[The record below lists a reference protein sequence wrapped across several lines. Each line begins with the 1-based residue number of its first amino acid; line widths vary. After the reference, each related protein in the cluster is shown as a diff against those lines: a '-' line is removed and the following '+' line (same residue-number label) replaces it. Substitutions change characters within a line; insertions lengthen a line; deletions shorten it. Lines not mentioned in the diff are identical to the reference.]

1 MNKTWKRQVFRHTA
15 LYTAILMFSHTGGGG
30 GAQAQTQTQ
39 THKYAIVMNGQ
50 NLPEVKWGQDYKK
63 LAQKSN
69 ERQFTHTTNFHIKK
83 NVTLSFNNIDE
94 VVAEKKDVVVFGTA
108 TYLPPYGKVSG
119 FDADKLKKRGDA
131 LGWIKTTKP
140 GLVGYSYEGVTCQNN
155 YNNASSG
162 CPELIYKTQFS
173 FGQQGLKK
181 KTTGG
186 LDIAEDKSRDNSP
199 IYKLQD
205 YPGLGVSFNLSSE
218 SLVKSIK
225 YNKIISSFSEGVTQQ
240 NGTQNQHKD
249 KNLVYT
255 TGDYQYKNKYSSRY
269 VGQNEHSAIAFYL
282 NAKLHLLDKK
292 NIKNIA
298 QGKTVNLG
306 TLKSYVEP
314 TAEWKNKRQNYFQG
328 NWTFEDKGTV
338 SVKLKLPEVKAGRC
352 VNKNNPNP
360 NAKAPSPA
368 LTAPALWF
376 GPVQNGKVQMYSA
389 SVSTY
394 PDSSSSQIFLQN
406 LSRKDDTSKPGR
418 YSLKPLSTSE
428 IKSKEPNFTG
438 RQTIIRLDGR
448 VQQIKLGQSNNEVV
462 GFNGNSNNATFGIV
476 SEGSFM
482 PDTSEWKKVLLPW
495 TVRVFADD
503 SKFKEFNKEEKDNK
517 PKYSQKYRSR
527 DNGKR
532 ERNLGDIVNSPIV
545 AVGGYLATS
554 ANDGMVHIFKKGNG
568 GDERNYSLKLSYI
581 PGTMPRKDIENKDS
595 TLAKELRAFA
605 EKGYVGDRYGV
616 DGGFVLRQ
624 VNLNGKDHVF
634 MFGAM
639 GFGGRGAYALDLTK
653 ADGSDPTKASLF
665 DVKDN
670 GNNGNNGN
678 NRVEL
683 GYTVGTPQIGK
694 THNGKYA
701 AFLASGYATK
711 KIDDPTNKTA
721 LYVYDLENNGNLIKK
736 IEVKDGKGGLSSPT
750 LVDKDLDGTVDIAYA
765 GDRGGKMYRFDLSGQ
780 SPDQWTVRPIFEGTK
795 PITSAPAISQLK
807 DKRVVIFGTGSDLS
821 EEDVDNM
828 EEQYIY
834 GIFDD
839 DTATTGTV
847 NFSGSGGGLL
857 EQVLSRDN
865 DNKTLFLTDYKR
877 SDGSGS
883 KGWVVKLKDG
893 QRVTVKPT
901 VVLRTA
907 FVTIR
912 KYNDGGC
919 GAETAILGINT
930 ADGGKL
936 TKKSA
941 RPIVPDANKD
951 VAQYSGHKQ
960 TTKGKSIPIG
970 CMQKGNEIVCPNG
983 YVYDKPVNVRYLDEK
998 KTDGFSTTA
1007 DGDAGGSGIDPA
1019 GKRSGK
1025 NNRCFS
1031 QKGVRT
1037 LLMNDLDS
1045 LDITGPTCGMK
1056 RISWREVFY

>member
-1 MNKTWKRQVFRHTA
+1 VKQKGSYSTLREKDRERKFIYNKSWQ
-15 LYTAILMFSHTGGGG
+15 GGGSVFFDN
-30 GAQAQTQTQ
+30 TDTL
-39 THKYAIVMNGQ
+39 V
-50 NLPEVKWGQDYKK
+50 
-63 LAQKSN
+63 S
-69 ERQFTHTTNFHIKK
+69 RQSGT
-83 NVTLSFNNIDE
+83 
-94 VVAEKKDVVVFGTA
+94 AVFGTA

-119 FDADKLKKRGDA
+119 FDANALKERNNAVDWIHTTRAGLAGYAYTNVVCRSHQCPQLVYKTRFSFDNPDLAKRG
-131 LGWIKTTKP
+131 
-140 GLVGYSYEGVTCQNN
+140 
-155 YNNASSG
+155 
-162 CPELIYKTQFS
+162 
-173 FGQQGLKK
+173 
-181 KTTGG
+181 GG
-186 LDIAEDKSRDNSP
+186 LDRHTEPSRDNSL
-199 IYKLQD
+199 IYKLKD
-205 YPGLGVSFNLSSE
+205 HPWLGVSFNLGSENTVKNSQSS
-218 SLVKSIK
+218 SRL
-225 YNKIISSFSEGVTQQ
+225 ISSFSED
-240 NGTQNQHKD
+240 NNNQTI
-249 KNLVYT
+249 VST
-255 TGDYQYKNKYSSRY
+255 TENHPISLGDRQR
-269 VGQNEHSAIAFYL
+269 EHTAVAYYL

-292 NIKNIA
+292 GIKDIT
-298 QGKTVNLG
+298 GKTVRLG
-306 TLKSYVEP
+306 VLKPSIDVKTQRTGLGGLLGFHAKWDIKDTGQIPVEL
-314 TAEWKNKRQNYFQG
+314 G
-328 NWTFEDKGTV
+328 
-338 SVKLKLPEVKAGRC
+338 LPQIKAGRC
-352 VNKNNPNP
+352 INKPNPNP
-360 NAKAPSPA
+360 KAQALSPA

-428 IKSKEPNFTG
+428 IKSKEPTFTG
-438 RQTIIRLDGR
+438 RQTVIRLDGG
-448 VQQIKLGQSNNEVV
+448 VQQIKLQGNEVTSFNV
-462 GFNGNSNNATFGIV
+462 NNGNNTFGIV
-476 SEGSFM
+476 KDLGVD
-482 PDTSEWKKVLLPW
+482 PDASEWKKVLLPW
-495 TVRVFADD
+495 TVRASNDD
-503 SKFKEFNKEEKDNK
+503 NQFKTINQQLNQQKIQ
-517 PKYSQKYRSR
+517 YSQRYRIR
-527 DNGKR
+527 DNGNR
-532 ERNLGDIVNSPIV
+532 DLGDIVNSPIV
-545 AVGGYLATS
+545 AVGEYLATS
-554 ANDGMVHIFKKGNG
+554 ANDGMVHIFKQSG
-568 GDERNYSLKLSYI
+568 GDKRSYNLKLSYI
-581 PGTMPRKDIENKDS
+581 PGTMPRQYFDNDTSALKDS
-595 TLAKELRAFA
+595 TLAKELRTFA

-616 DGGFVLRQ
+616 DGGFVLRRITDDQ
-624 VNLNGKDHVF
+624 DKQKHFF

-639 GFGGRGAYALDLTK
+639 GLGGRGAYALDLTK
-653 ADGSDPTKASLF
+653 ADSNNPTAVSLF
-665 DVKDN
+665 DVKN
-670 GNNGNNGN
+670 GNNGNNSN
-678 NRVEL
+678 NSNNSVQL

-711 KIDDPTNKTA
+711 TIDDQQNKTA
-721 LYVYDLENNGNLIKK
+721 LYVYDLESSGTLIKK
-736 IEVKDGKGGLSSPT
+736 IDVPGGKGGLSSPT
-750 LVDKDLDGTVDIAYA
+750 LVDKDLDGIVDIAYA
-765 GDRGGKMYRFDLSGQ
+765 GDRGGNMYRFDLS
-780 SPDQWTVRPIFEGTK
+780 SDNPSSWTVRTIFSDNK

-821 EEDVDNM
+821 EDDVDKTD
-828 EEQYIY
+828 EQYIY

-839 DTATTGTV
+839 DTATTGPV
-847 NFSGSGGGLL
+847 NFSGTGGGLL
-857 EQVLSRDN
+857 EQVLTEE
-865 DNKTLFLTDYKR
+865 NKTLFLTDYKR

-912 KYNDGGC
+912 KYKDNGC

-941 RPIVPDANKD
+941 RPIVPADNTA

-970 CMQKGNEIVCPNG
+970 CMEKDNGIVCPNG

-1007 DGDAGGSGIDPA
+1007 DGDAGGSGTFKEGKKPA
-1019 GKRSGK
+1019 R

-1031 QKGVRT
+1031 GKGVRT